1 MTHGGRSPRHPAMD
15 TRSLPGGPGRSRRTR
30 RLAVGCLLAALTAF
44 SVGACRETAR
54 PEAPGL
60 AGPGLRVSYDER
72 GDLRPESRGA
82 RDQILAAAAEATDV
96 VVFSHGWWNDES
108 TAECRYRQVIDGL
121 KARKPAALGPDFRPV
136 LVGIYWPSAVF
147 PVAPGDCESDASLLE
162 GGTAPVTGDALRA
175 RLEAWARAAFPG
187 ATSQSTFGAEVT
199 RLAELL
205 EKERNGPPLTREE
218 GATVVAILFGWRDAG
233 RRPEDGAPPS
243 DVPGEPV
250 FGGSPAAVA
259 ARWQPARTPTP
270 GGGASEAGGGGA
282 AVPSRFI
289 DWANVFTV
297 WTMKERAGIVGS
309 RGVYDLLG
317 GLQAGR
323 ARGLRIHLVGHSFGG
338 KLLSAAITGH
348 GRGPAH
354 VVDSFVI
361 VQGAFSHFAFSSAEE
376 IRALGVTT
384 PRGGLYA
391 SVLGAR
397 GITGPLV
404 VTYSGFDTPNA
415 VFYPWAFG
423 LVRDMLEAD
432 EVPRY
437 GALGAN
443 GLKGPRVRT
452 LNLATERLGDGAVPD
467 ASRLVSVNASGVIQ
481 GHADFVKTPVFDLIW
496 DAIVAGRQ
504 PPR

>member
-1 MTHGGRSPRHPAMD
+1 MPTRAPARSGGAW
-15 TRSLPGGPGRSRRTR
+15 
-30 RLAVGCLLAALTAF
+30 RLAVGALLAAQTA
-44 SVGACRETAR
+44 VLAGACRETAR
-54 PEAPGL
+54 PAAPGL
-60 AGPGLRVSYDER
+60 AGSGLRVAYDER
-72 GDLRPESRGA
+72 GDLRPESRGP
-82 RDQILAAAAEATDV
+82 RDQILAAAAEASDV

-121 KARKPAALGPDFRPV
+121 KARKPAVLGNDFRPV

-147 PVAPGDCESDASLLE
+147 PVAPGDCESDSSLLE
-162 GGTAPVTGDALRA
+162 GGTAPVAGDAFRA
-175 RLEAWARAAFPG
+175 RLETWARAAFPG
-187 ATSQSTFGAEVT
+187 ATPRPAFGAEVT

-205 EKERNGPPLTREE
+205 EKERGGSALTREE
-218 GATVVAILFGWRDAG
+218 GATVVAILFEWRDAG
-233 RRPEDGAPPS
+233 RRPEDGAPPR
-243 DVPGEPV
+243 DVPGDPV
-250 FGGSPAAVA
+250 FGGSPAGVA
-259 ARWQPARTPTP
+259 ARWQPSPASTR
-270 GGGASEAGGGGA
+270 GGGTSEAGGA
-282 AVPSRFI
+282 APAAAPSRFI

-309 RGVYDLLG
+309 RGVYDLIG
-317 GLQAGR
+317 GLQAAR
-323 ARGLRIHLVGHSFGG
+323 ARGVRIHLVGHSFGG

-348 GRGPAH
+348 GRGPTH
-354 VVDSFVI
+354 IVDSFVI

-384 PRGGLYA
+384 ERGGLYA
-391 SVLGAR
+391 PVLAGR

-415 VFYPWAFG
+415 VFYPLAFG

-443 GLKGPRVRT
+443 GIKGPRVRV
-452 LNLATERLGDGAVPD
+452 LNLATERMGDRAGPE

-496 DAIVAGRQ
+496 DAILAGRQ

>member
-1 MTHGGRSPRHPAMD
+1 VTVQVA
-15 TRSLPGGPGRSRRTR
+15 LV
-30 RLAVGCLLAALTAF
+30 AV
-44 SVGACRETAR
+44 ACRETAR

-82 RDQILAAAAEATDV
+82 RDQILAATAEATDV
-96 VVFSHGWWNDES
+96 VVFSHGWWNSEA

-121 KARKPAALGPDFRPV
+121 RARKPPALAGDFRPV

-147 PVAPGDCESDASLLE
+147 PVAPGDCESDAPPLE
-162 GGTAPVTGDALRA
+162 SGTTGEALRG
-175 RLEAWARAAFPG
+175 RLETWARAAFPD
-187 ATSQSTFGAEVT
+187 AASRPSFGAEVA

-205 EKERNGPPLTREE
+205 EKEQRSPLTREE
-218 GATVVAILFGWRDAG
+218 GEAVVAILFGWRDAG
-233 RRPEDGAPPS
+233 RRPEDQPPG
-243 DVPGEPV
+243 DVPGEPT
-250 FGGSPAAVA
+250 FTGTPATVA
-259 ARWQPARTPTP
+259 ARWRPSGAAGSGGTAES
-270 GGGASEAGGGGA
+270 GGGSA
-282 AVPSRFI
+282 AATTSRFV

-361 VQGAFSHFAFSSAEE
+361 LQGAFSHFAFSSATE
-376 IRALGVTT
+376 IRALGVKTE
-384 PRGGLYA
+384 RGGLYA
-391 SVLGAR
+391 PVVGGR
-397 GITGPLV
+397 GVTGPLV

-415 VFYPWAFG
+415 VFYPMAFS

-443 GLKGPRVRT
+443 GIQGPRVRT
-452 LNLATERLGDGAVPD
+452 LKLGTDRLSDTAAADVP
-467 ASRLVSVNASGVIQ
+467 RLVSVNASTVIQ
-481 GHADFVKTPVFDLIW
+481 GHADFVKPPVFDLIW
-496 DAIVAGRQ
+496 DTIVAGRQ

>member
-1 MTHGGRSPRHPAMD
+1 MA
-15 TRSLPGGPGRSRRTR
+15 SRVLTR
-30 RLAVGCLLAALTAF
+30 RRQDVRRARRPARGSRAHVARWPAAASLLLTAAIAL
-44 SVGACRETAR
+44 VAVACRETAR
-54 PEAPGL
+54 PEATGL
-60 AGPGLRVSYDER
+60 AGPGLRLAYDER

-82 RDQILAAAAEATDV
+82 RDQVFAAAAEATDV
-96 VVFSHGWWNDES
+96 VVFSHGWWNSEA

-121 KARKPAALGPDFRPV
+121 RGRKPPALAGDFRPV

-162 GGTAPVTGDALRA
+162 GGTSPVAGEAARA
-175 RLEAWARAAFPG
+175 RLETWARAAFPA
-187 ATSQSTFGAEVT
+187 ATARPAFGAEVA

-205 EKERNGPPLTREE
+205 EKERGSAPLTREE
-218 GATVVAILFGWRDAG
+218 GETVVAILFAWRDAG
-233 RRPEDGAPPS
+233 RRPEEAHPR
-243 DVPGEPV
+243 DVPGEPS
-250 FGGSPAAVA
+250 FTGAPATVA
-259 ARWQPARTPTP
+259 ARWQPSGPPGA
-270 GGGASEAGGGGA
+270 GGGTSEAGGRSA
-282 AVPSRFI
+282 AAPSRFV

-309 RGVYDLLG
+309 RGVYELLG

-348 GRGPAH
+348 GRGPGH

-361 VQGAFSHFAFSSAEE
+361 VQGAFSHFAFSTAEE

-384 PRGGLYA
+384 ERGGLYA
-391 SVLGAR
+391 GVADVR
-397 GITGPLV
+397 GVTGPLV

-415 VFYPWAFG
+415 VFYPMAFG

-443 GLKGPRVRT
+443 GIKGPRVRS
-452 LNLATERLGDGAVPD
+452 LNLATERLADRPGPD
-467 ASRLVSVNASGVIQ
+467 APRLVSVNASAVIQ
-481 GHADFVKTPVFDLIW
+481 GHADFVKAQVFDLIW
-496 DAIVAGRQ
+496 DAIVAGRL

>member
-1 MTHGGRSPRHPAMD
+1 M
-15 TRSLPGGPGRSRRTR
+15 
-30 RLAVGCLLAALTAF
+30 
-44 SVGACRETAR
+44 
-54 PEAPGL
+54 
-60 AGPGLRVSYDER
+60 
-72 GDLRPESRGA
+72 
-82 RDQILAAAAEATDV
+82 
-96 VVFSHGWWNDES
+96 
-108 TAECRYRQVIDGL
+108 
-121 KARKPAALGPDFRPV
+121 

-162 GGTAPVTGDALRA
+162 GGTAPVSGDAARA
-175 RLEAWARAAFPG
+175 RLETWARAAFPA
-187 ATSQSTFGAEVT
+187 ATSRPSFQAEVA

-205 EKERNGPPLTREE
+205 EKERSGPPLTRTE
-218 GATVVAILFGWRDAG
+218 GEAVVAILFGWRDAG
-233 RRPEDGAPPS
+233 RRPEDAPPS

-250 FGGSPAAVA
+250 FLGPPATVA
-259 ARWQPARTPTP
+259 ARWQPVGPPAA
-270 GGGASEAGGGGA
+270 GGGTSEAGGRPA
-282 AVPSRFI
+282 APAPSRFV

-309 RGVYDLLG
+309 RGVYELLG

-348 GRGPAH
+348 GRGPGH

-384 PRGGLYA
+384 ERGGLYA
-391 SVLGAR
+391 AVAGTR
-397 GITGPLV
+397 GVTGPLV

-415 VFYPWAFG
+415 VFYPMAFG

-443 GLKGPRVRT
+443 GIKGPRVR
-452 LNLATERLGDGAVPD
+452 AAQPGDRAP
-467 ASRLVSVNASGVIQ
+467 
-481 GHADFVKTPVFDLIW
+481 
-496 DAIVAGRQ
+496 GRQ
-504 PPR
+504 PRDGCSPARQRERVRGDPGARGLRQVTGLRSDLGRHRRGAAAAPLRERA

>member
-1 MTHGGRSPRHPAMD
+1 VSERAGAQAPGPPRA
-15 TRSLPGGPGRSRRTR
+15 TG
-30 RLAVGCLLAALTAF
+30 RLAGACLLAVLITLVA
-44 SVGACRETAR
+44 GACRDTAR
-54 PEAPGL
+54 PPTSGL
-60 AGPGLRVSYDER
+60 TGPGLRVAYDER
-72 GDLRPESRGA
+72 GDLRPESRGV

-121 KARKPAALGPDFRPV
+121 RARKPQALADDFRPV

-162 GGTAPVTGDALRA
+162 GGSAPVAGDAFRA
-175 RLEAWARAAFPG
+175 RLETWARAAFP
-187 ATSQSTFGAEVT
+187 AAVSRPSFGAEVA

-205 EKERNGPPLTREE
+205 EKERGGSPLTQAE
-218 GATVVAILFGWRDAG
+218 GATVVATLFEWRDTG
-233 RRPEDGAPPS
+233 RRADDATPPS
-243 DVPGEPV
+243 DVPGEPA
-250 FGGSPAAVA
+250 FRGAPGAVA
-259 ARWQPARTPTP
+259 DRWHPAGGPTP
-270 GGGASEAGGGGA
+270 RGGASEAGGVAAGA
-282 AVPSRFI
+282 TSSRFI

-297 WTMKERAGIVGS
+297 WTMKDRAGTIGS

-317 GLQAGR
+317 GLEAGR

-338 KLLSAAITGH
+338 KLLTAAITGH
-348 GRGPAH
+348 GRGPART
-354 VVDSFVI
+354 VDSFVI
-361 VQGAFSHFAFSSAEE
+361 LQGAFSHFAFSTPEE

-384 PRGGLYA
+384 QQGGLYA
-391 SVLGAR
+391 PVVAAR
-397 GITGPLV
+397 AIRGPLV

-415 VFYPWAFG
+415 VFYPMAFG
-423 LVRDMLEAD
+423 LVRDMLEAE

-443 GLKGPRVRT
+443 GIKGPRVRL
-452 LNLATERLGDGAVPD
+452 LNLATERLADGSGPDVP
-467 ASRLVSVNASGVIQ
+467 RLVSVNASAVIQ

-504 PPR
+504 SPR